1 MKQFNSIFYNR
12 NRLILV
18 TLCIYS
24 ILAIVFILVLIVGT
38 YNQYYLQCIGVTVF
52 VLFMALRAA
61 YLIFEKVIVD
71 PDSGIIMMKIL
82 NKRIDIHKVKSII
95 KVRVGQIRIITTDNK
110 LIPVSVDDEADFISL
125 IQSVNSSITV
135 E

>member
-1 MKQFNSIFYNR
+1 M
-12 NRLILV
+12 LV

-38 YNQYYLQCIGVTVF
+38 YNQYYLQCIAITVF
-52 VLFMALRAA
+52 VLLMAARAT
-61 YLIFEKVIVD
+61 YFIFEKVIVD
-71 PDSGIIMMKIL
+71 PDSGIIRMKIL
-82 NKRIDIHKVKSII
+82 KKSIDIPQVKSIR
-95 KVRVGQIRIITTDNK
+95 KVRAGQVRIITTDNK

-125 IQSVNSSITV
+125 IQSVNGRITV